1 MGKYILKR
9 ILYAVIA
16 LFVVST
22 IAFFAVRMIP
32 GNPIEA
38 MTEKLPDEIRQ
49 QVFEQYGFDKPIM
62 EQYKLFFKEL
72 FTEGDLGESLKYR
85 GRKVTDTIASYAPVS
100 GLLGAEAI
108 AIGVISGII
117 LGIVGRSGA
126 VQHLQQVLMVPGLD
140 IVEQRPV
147 PVQHRH
153 LLHLDYLVM
162 FIAVVGIA
170 VPNFVLASCFQYFL
184 TIRFHLFPTTGWEG
198 FSYTVLPALA
208 LSFNSTAK
216 YARYMRANCL
226 DVLNQDYII
235 TAKSKGM
242 SKFRLIRKHVL
253 KNSILPIITLLGPQ
267 IALMFGGAFV
277 IERIFAI
284 PGLGSYFVS
293 SVTDR
298 DYTMVMGQTIFIA
311 ALYILSVLIVDI
323 LYGFIDPRIR
333 ISQRGGRDG
342 N

>member
-100 GLLGAEAI
+100 GLLGAEAM

-117 LGIVGRSGA
+117 LGIVAALNRGKW
-126 VQHLQQVLMVPGLD
+126 
-140 IVEQRPV
+140 
-147 PVQHRH
+147 
-153 LLHLDYLVM
+153 LDYLVM

-333 ISQRGGRDG
+333 VSQRGGRDG

>member
-49 QVFEQYGFDKPIM
+49 QVFEQYGFDKPIL

-117 LGIVGRSGA
+117 LGIVAALNRGKW
-126 VQHLQQVLMVPGLD
+126 
-140 IVEQRPV
+140 
-147 PVQHRH
+147 
-153 LLHLDYLVM
+153 LDYLVM

-235 TAKSKGM
+235 TARSKGM
-242 SKFRLIRKHVL
+242 SRFRLIRKHVL

-323 LYGFIDPRIR
+323 LYGFIDPRMR
-333 ISQRGGRDG
+333 VSQRGGRDG

>member
-117 LGIVGRSGA
+117 IGIVAALNRGKW
-126 VQHLQQVLMVPGLD
+126 
-140 IVEQRPV
+140 
-147 PVQHRH
+147 
-153 LLHLDYLVM
+153 LDYLVM

>member
-9 ILYAVIA
+9 IMYAVIA

-49 QVFEQYGFDKPIM
+49 QVFEQYGFDKPIL

-117 LGIVGRSGA
+117 LGIVAALNRGKW
-126 VQHLQQVLMVPGLD
+126 
-140 IVEQRPV
+140 
-147 PVQHRH
+147 
-153 LLHLDYLVM
+153 LDYLVM

-333 ISQRGGRDG
+333 VSQRGGRDG